1 MLESL
6 EIRSFKAFARATVPL
21 GPFTVL
27 VGPNGAGKT
36 SVLQAIDLLGGVVKS
51 SISEYLTSHDWAYS
65 DLPHLRSPDT
75 QIGFTATLRQDGAPL
90 QWQLTLGARRY
101 PGIAAEA
108 VVAIGGESPSDTLLA
123 RKGRSMWRLRE
134 PSRLRE
140 AIRQTLPSSWLS
152 AIDEDADRSSFP
164 SLVRVAHWAR
174 QIRGF
179 FFLDPLKLRAP
190 GRGEA
195 AEIGTNG
202 ENLAPFL
209 ARLQDHAPKAFR
221 RLVDRVRQHY
231 PRLVA
236 VEPRRTKY
244 GWTRLEIKERW
255 NSEVT
260 AFNAR
265 QMSDGLLRLLAV
277 SAMHEI
283 KEPPSVLLL
292 DEIENG
298 LHPRLLGGFV
308 AMLQEL
314 SRGGRT
320 QVIAATHSPITVNYC
335 EAADHVLIVARDAG
349 GGAQVTPLS
358 RTRNFEK
365 LRQQLDP
372 GELWYNVGEERL
384 LR

>member
-1 MLESL
+1 
-6 EIRSFKAFARATVPL
+6 
-21 GPFTVL
+21 
-27 VGPNGAGKT
+27 
-36 SVLQAIDLLGGVVKS
+36 
-51 SISEYLTSHDWAYS
+51 
-65 DLPHLRSPDT
+65 
-75 QIGFTATLRQDGAPL
+75 
-90 QWQLTLGARRY
+90 
-101 PGIAAEA
+101 
-108 VVAIGGESPSDTLLA
+108 
-123 RKGRSMWRLRE
+123 
-134 PSRLRE
+134 
-140 AIRQTLPSSWLS
+140 
-152 AIDEDADRSSFP
+152 
-164 SLVRVAHWAR
+164 
-174 QIRGF
+174 
-179 FFLDPLKLRAP
+179 
-190 GRGEA
+190 
-195 AEIGTNG
+195 
-202 ENLAPFL
+202 
-209 ARLQDHAPKAFR
+209 
-221 RLVDRVRQHY
+221 VDRVRQHY

-236 VEPRRTKY
+236 VQPRRTKY